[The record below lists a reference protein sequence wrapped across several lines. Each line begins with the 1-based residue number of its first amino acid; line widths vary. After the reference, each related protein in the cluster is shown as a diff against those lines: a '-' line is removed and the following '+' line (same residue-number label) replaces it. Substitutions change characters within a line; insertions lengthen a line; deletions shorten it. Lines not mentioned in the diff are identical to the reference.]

1 MARHYDNW
9 LRSYV
14 EYASLGEAPLS
25 MYFWTGVSSIAG
37 ALRRAVW
44 IDQGHFKWLPNFY
57 ILLVAKAGVV
67 SKTTTADI
75 SMDLLKQV
83 KGINFGPNA
92 VTWQALSQSLAQ
104 CTEGLQMSDGTI
116 RLMSAITISS
126 GELGNLLN
134 PTDREMVDLLIT
146 LWDGKEGTFTKL
158 TKTQG
163 EDKIVNPF
171 INILACT
178 TPEWISGNFPEYMI
192 GGGFTSRCIFVH
204 ADDKRQYVAYLDEA
218 LPPDFLQKRQMLIE
232 DLTEISKL
240 RGAFSISDN
249 ARAWGKIWYENHY
262 RNRPSALDN
271 ERFSG
276 YIARKQ
282 THIHKLGMVLSAAEG
297 DSLVLEQSHLEMA
310 NQLVT
315 SLEESMPKVFDRI
328 GRSDESKHASE
339 LFEYIKHRKRIEYK
353 ELFRQFFRTF
363 PNSQVFESA
372 LAAGVKS
379 GQLDWINTAEGSFVY
394 WKG

>member
-1 MARHYDNW
+1 MARHFDNW
-9 LRSYV
+9 LRAFV
-14 EYASLGEAPLS
+14 EYASIGEAPLS
-25 MYFWTGVSSIAG
+25 MYFWSGVSSIAG

-75 SMDLLKQV
+75 SMSLLKQV

-92 VTWQALSQSLAQ
+92 VTWQALSQALEQ
-104 CTEGLQMSDGTI
+104 CTEGIQMHDGTI
-116 RLMSAITISS
+116 HLMSAITISS

-146 LWDGKEGTFTKL
+146 LWDGKEGAFIKL

-163 EDKIVNPF
+163 KDTIINPF
-171 INILACT
+171 INIIACT
-178 TPEWISGNFPEYMI
+178 TPEWLSGNFPEYMI

-204 ADDKRQYVAYLDEA
+204 AEEKRQYVAYLDEA
-218 LPPDFLQKRQMLIE
+218 MPANFVQLRQFLIE

-240 RGAFSISDN
+240 RGAFSIAKE
-249 ARAWGKIWYENHY
+249 ARDWGKIWYEKHY
-262 RNRPSALDN
+262 KNRPAHLDN

-282 THIHKLGMVLSAAEG
+282 THIHKLAMILSAAEG
-297 DSLVLEQSHLEMA
+297 DSLTLEQPHLEMA

-328 GRSDESKHASE
+328 GRTEESKNIGE
-339 LFEYIKHRKRIEYK
+339 LFEYIKLRKRIEYK
-353 ELFRQFFRTF
+353 ELFRAFFRTF
-363 PNSQVFESA
+363 PNSQAFENA
-372 LAAGVKS
+372 LLS
-379 GQLDWINTAEGSFVY
+379 GQRAGLIDWVTTVEGSFVV
-394 WKG
+394 WKA